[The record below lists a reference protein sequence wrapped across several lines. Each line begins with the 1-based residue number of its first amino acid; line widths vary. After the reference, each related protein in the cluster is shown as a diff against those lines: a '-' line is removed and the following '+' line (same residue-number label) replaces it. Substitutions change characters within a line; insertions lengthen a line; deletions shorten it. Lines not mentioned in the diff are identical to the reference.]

1 MDGLV
6 RGDLDGGEAMSEKEK
21 TQKLIYIVAVPVDQ
35 KEIDDIGFGEWI
47 KAKREEL
54 MDEYKAKTVT
64 ISVFGKA
71 VYVIGVERSTR
82 VIDNIGF
89 KRFLYQTRGLL
100 MEKFDT
106 KQAFVVAV

>member
-1 MDGLV
+1 
-6 RGDLDGGEAMSEKEK
+6 MSEEK
-21 TQKLIYIVAVPVDQ
+21 KMETQKLIYIVAVPVEQ
-35 KEIDDIGFGEWI
+35 EQIKNLEFGGWL

-54 MDEYKAKTVT
+54 MKDFDAKTVT

-71 VYVIGVERSTR
+71 VYIIGVERSTE

-89 KRFLYQTRGLL
+89 KRFLYQVREKL
-100 MEKFDT
+100 MERFNT